1 MRIVKTFLVSS
12 MLLVSAAA
20 MAQVP
25 NVTKFRLTAGYGWS
39 GNFDD
44 KNGKSVSVNGPVLG
58 LEYPLVSA
66 FRFDSALGVSY
77 FGGGRLRSGSDAD
90 ADIWRFTALARAEI
104 PGAGVFA
111 KGGIGYSILKGR
123 GNVGD
128 DNGAILQ
135 LGVEIPLAKGYAQ
148 RVAPQIDL
156 YYVAGK
162 SGLSGFVIGLTG
174 SF

>member
-1 MRIVKTFLVSS
+1 MS
-12 MLLVSAAA
+12 

-44 KNGKSVSVNGPVLG
+44 KNGKSVTVQGPVLG

-66 FRFDSALGVSY
+66 FRFDSALGVSW
-77 FGGGRLRSGSDAD
+77 FGGGRLRSGGDAD
-90 ADIWRFTALARAEI
+90 ADVWRFMALARTEV
-104 PGAGVFA
+104 PGTGIFA
-111 KGGIGYSILKGR
+111 KGGLGYSLLKGR

-128 DNGAILQ
+128 DKGAILQ
-135 LGVEIPLAKGYAQ
+135 LGVEIPIAKGYAQ
-148 RVAPQIDL
+148 RVVPQIDI

-162 SGLSGFVIGLTG
+162 SGLSGFVVGLTG